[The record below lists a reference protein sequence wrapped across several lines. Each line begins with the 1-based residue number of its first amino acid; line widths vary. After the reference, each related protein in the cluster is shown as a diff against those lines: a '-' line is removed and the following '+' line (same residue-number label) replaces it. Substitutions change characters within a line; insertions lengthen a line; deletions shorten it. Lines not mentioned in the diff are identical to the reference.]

1 MRILNVWLLMVCA
14 LLGPVESAF
23 GQRTRLPGPLGG
35 AGTMGVREVFNN
47 GLVSQVT
54 GAYEALRNISP
65 TATVRDYQASQLN
78 IFDTGE
84 PDNFPGAVNFE
95 VVRRGDT
102 FAGGVDNLALV
113 AHGRVRI
120 SEEQAGDYTF
130 LVNSDD
136 AFELWFPQR
145 SFNTVSGAGTEIT
158 PYGSMMYFNDR
169 APATSLGVVNLPAG
183 DWDFEL
189 VYNEY
194 FGGAQVELAAA
205 QGVLLDVPPVDVT
218 DFRLVGAPGQSYSGT
233 TPRVAFEWEIR
244 EVLSRPEFSQ
254 DIFTLAEA
262 RALLNNPDEDD
273 LVFEG
278 SVERLD
284 LADPDTAVNHLDS
297 FDGDLP
303 FLNDRGLFLDDDRF
317 AMSATASLVI
327 ETAGEYTF
335 GFNSDDGGELTIVG
349 ANFTSIN
356 SPSGVVITNGGQS
369 LTADFLTASSLT
381 TAVTHLEPGEYPI
394 EFVMWELGGGAF
406 AEVFATSGALTELDP
421 ALFRILSTTSETV
434 VVERDAGLELVEQPL
449 PNGPGDADNDGD
461 VDIEDLNAVRSNFG
475 GFGAGDTD
483 GDFDVDITDLNN
495 VRNNFGNDYNNP
507 VPEPASL
514 VLAALAT
521 AGLLRMPRRT
531 YTSGGR

>member
-1 MRILNVWLLMVCA
+1 MRILNVSLLMVCG
-14 LLGPVESAF
+14 LLGPVALAS

-47 GLVSQVT
+47 GFVSQVT
-54 GAYEALRNISP
+54 GAYESLRNISP
-65 TATVRDYQASQLN
+65 TATVRDYQASQIN

-95 VVRRGDT
+95 VVRQGDT
-102 FAGGVDNLALV
+102 FPGGVDNLALV

-145 SFNTVSGAGTEIT
+145 SFNTVSGIGTEVT
-158 PYGSMMYFNDR
+158 AYGSMTYFNDR
-169 APATSLGVVNLPAG
+169 APATSLGVINLPAG

-194 FGGAQVELAAA
+194 GGGAQVELAAA
-205 QGVLLDVPPVDVT
+205 QGVLLDVPPLDVS
-218 DFRLVGAPGQSYSGT
+218 DFQLVGAPGQTYSGT
-233 TPRVAFEWEIR
+233 TPRVGSAWEIR
-244 EVLSRPEFSQ
+244 EVLSRPEFSH

-262 RALLNNPDEDD
+262 RSLLDNPDNDD

-284 LADPDTAVNHLDS
+284 LADPDTAFNHLDT

-303 FLNDRGLFLDDDRF
+303 FLNDRGLFLDEDRF
-317 AMSATASLVI
+317 AMRATASLVI
-327 ETAGEYTF
+327 ETAGDYTI

-349 ANFTSIN
+349 ASFTSIN
-356 SPSGVVITNGGQS
+356 SPSGVLITNGGQS

-434 VVERDAGLELVEQPL
+434 VVEREAGLELVEQPL
-449 PNGPGDADNDGD
+449 PNGPGDADGDGD
-461 VDIEDLNAVRSNFG
+461 VDIEDLNAVRDNFG
-475 GFGAGDTD
+475 AFGSGDTD

-514 VLAALAT
+514 ALAVF
-521 AGLLRMPRRT
+521 AAVGLLLKRKRRCV
-531 YTSGGR
+531 GRG